1 MQTGH
6 RASTAPWGAERSL
19 TSLSREGGPG
29 VLRPEDLWLVHRG
42 ACYDV
47 QVRS

>member
-19 TSLSREGGPG
+19 TSLSPEGEPG